1 MPWPLP
7 GTPLFVAGV
16 EDVPEDPDEPEPDG
30 PEDPEV
36 PEVPEIPEVPEVP
49 EDAGAACPELLLVPL
64 AFPPG
69 LPQPLPPA
77 IGVQLYVSLGSK
89 SSIGGEVVLSR
100 LGSYAPFG

>member
-1 MPWPLP
+1 MPEDPDP
-7 GTPLFVAGV
+7 DPDDPDDPDDPEVPEFVAGV
-16 EDVPEDPDEPEPDG
+16 DDVPEVP
-30 PEDPEV
+30 DPEV
-36 PEVPEIPEVPEVP
+36 PEVPD
-49 EDAGAACPELLLVPL
+49 DAGAACPLLLLVPL

-77 IGVQLYVSLGSK
+77 MGVQLYVSLGSK

>member
-1 MPWPLP
+1 M
-7 GTPLFVAGV
+7 
-16 EDVPEDPDEPEPDG
+16 EDVPDDPDDSEPEDPDEPG
-30 PEDPEV
+30 DPEV
-36 PEVPEIPEVPEVP
+36 PEVP
-49 EDAGAACPELLLVPL
+49 GAACPSLLLVPL

-100 LGSYAPFG
+100 LGLYAPFG